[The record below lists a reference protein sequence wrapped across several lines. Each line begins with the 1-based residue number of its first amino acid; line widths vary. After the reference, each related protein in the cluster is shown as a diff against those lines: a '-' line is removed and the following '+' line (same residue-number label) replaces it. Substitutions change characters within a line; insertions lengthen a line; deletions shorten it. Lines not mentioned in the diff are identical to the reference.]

1 MKKYFMSVAALA
13 GMMSLAACSSDDIV
27 SPADNDV
34 QTIKIAVASTGDKST
49 RSRDLNS
56 EEPGQ
61 NIESVAVVIRNKA
74 TNAVVYQ
81 KVIPNWNTDKV
92 SSIYT
97 DNGHGR
103 ECTLKLEGADRLNA
117 GEYTITAVG
126 YTAADFKDNTNTIES
141 ATKGK
146 VVAGNFTAEVADGK
160 AAQEAFAGESSINLL
175 ENHAAINTSVTLHRQ
190 VAGYYGYFTSIP
202 VEVNSK
208 KVTNVRLVARS
219 KNMKLTYG
227 NFNSS
232 FTTTTTNSDIMY
244 VVNGSEPT
252 ITKDAKFNGS
262 ADNDAYTVYNI
273 KVAEWFTQGDMNNDG
288 ILDEKDALTTKD
300 GKEGWTNALAAKGYK
315 TYQKGTIFAGGFAVP
330 FAATADATLELQ
342 LLDETGEILKSWTVA
357 MATAQPT
364 GKGVDGVDLTV
375 PETAQ
380 NFSFFRNHM
389 YTLGK
394 KVDNTDK
401 PGTTTPDEPE
411 PLDKS
416 QSMILRVNDNWEVIN
431 RMTIG
436 D

>member
-1 MKKYFMSVAALA
+1 MSVAALA

-61 NIESVAVVIRNKA
+61 NIENVAVVIRNKA

-81 KVIPNWNTDKV
+81 KVITNWNLETV
-92 SSIYT
+92 SKPYT

-103 ECTLKLEGADRLNA
+103 EYTLKLEKDQRLNA

-126 YTAADFKDNTNTIES
+126 YTAGDFKSNTIVD
-141 ATKGK
+141 ATKGN
-146 VVAGNFTAEVADGK
+146 VAAGNFTAEVADGK
-160 AAQEAFAGESSINLL
+160 AAQEAFAGESSIKLL
-175 ENHAAINTSVTLHRQ
+175 EDHAAINPSVTLHRQ

-202 VEVNSK
+202 VKVDNKEV
-208 KVTNVRLVARS
+208 TDVRLVARS
-219 KNMKLTYG
+219 KNTKLTYG
-227 NFNSS
+227 NFNSN
-232 FTTTTTNSDIMY
+232 FTTTNDKIMY
-244 VVNGSEPT
+244 VVNGSEAAT
-252 ITKDAKFNGS
+252 TKDAKFNGS
-262 ADNDAYTVYNI
+262 SEANDAYTVYNI
-273 KVAEWFTQGDMNNDG
+273 KVADWFKQGDTNKDG
-288 ILDEKDALTTKD
+288 ILDEKDN
-300 GKEGWTNALAAKGYK
+300 WTNALEAKGYK
-315 TYQKGTIFAGGFAVP
+315 TYQPGTIFAGGFAVP
-330 FAATADATLELQ
+330 FAATAAATLELQ
-342 LLDETGEILKSWTVA
+342 LLDASGEILKSWTVA
-357 MATAQPT
+357 MATPQPA
-364 GKGVDGVDLTV
+364 GQGVDGVALTV

>member
-56 EEPGQ
+56 EEPAQ
-61 NIESVAVVIRNKA
+61 NIENVAVVIRDKA
-74 TNAVVYQ
+74 NTVVYQ
-81 KVIPNWNTDKV
+81 KVITDWKTA

-103 ECTLKLEGADRLNA
+103 EYTLKLEKGQRLKA

-126 YTAADFKDNTNTIES
+126 YTAADFKNNTIVN
-141 ATKGK
+141 ATEGEFP
-146 VVAGNFTAEVADGK
+146 GNFTAEVADNK
-160 AAQEAFAGESSINLL
+160 APQEAFAGESSIKLL
-175 ENHAAINTSVTLHRQ
+175 EDYAAINPSVTLHRQ

-202 VEVNSK
+202 VKVNNK
-208 KVTNVRLVARS
+208 TVTDVRLVARS
-219 KNMKLTYG
+219 KNTKLTYG
-227 NFNSS
+227 NFNSN
-232 FTTTTTNSDIMY
+232 FTTTNSDVMY
-244 VVNGSEPT
+244 VVNGSEPAT
-252 ITKDAKFNGS
+252 PKDAKFNGS
-262 ADNDAYTVYNI
+262 ADDDAYTLYNI
-273 KVAEWFTQGDMNNDG
+273 KVTDWFTQGDMNNDG
-288 ILDEKDALTTKD
+288 ILDEKDEGWKNPLTTK
-300 GKEGWTNALAAKGYK
+300 GYL
-315 TYQKGTIFAGGFAVP
+315 TTQKGTIFAGGFAVP
-330 FAATADATLELQ
+330 FAATDAATLELQ
-342 LLDETGEILKSWTVA
+342 LLDASGEILKSWTVE

-364 GKGVDGVDLTV
+364 GKGVDGVALTV
-375 PETAQ
+375 PETTQ

>member
-1 MKKYFMSVAALA
+1 MSVAALA

-61 NIESVAVVIRNKA
+61 NIENVAVVIRDKA
-74 TNAVVYQ
+74 NTVVYQ
-81 KVIPNWNTDKV
+81 KVITDWKAA

-103 ECTLKLEGADRLNA
+103 EYTLKLEKGQRLKA

-126 YTAADFKDNTNTIES
+126 YTAADFKNNTIVN
-141 ATKGK
+141 ATEGK
-146 VVAGNFTAEVADGK
+146 FPGNFTAEVADNK
-160 AAQEAFAGESSINLL
+160 APQEAFAGESSIKLL
-175 ENHAAINTSVTLHRQ
+175 EDYAAINPSVTLHRQ

-202 VEVNSK
+202 VKVNNK
-208 KVTNVRLVARS
+208 TVTNVRLVARS
-219 KNMKLTYG
+219 KNTKLTYG
-227 NFNSS
+227 NFNSN
-232 FTTTTTNSDIMY
+232 FTTTNDKIKY
-244 VVNGSEPT
+244 VVNGSEPAT
-252 ITKDAKFNGS
+252 TKDAKFNGS
-262 ADNDAYTVYNI
+262 AENDAYTVYNI
-273 KVAEWFTQGDMNNDG
+273 KVDEWFTTGDTNKDG
-288 ILDEKDALTTKD
+288 ILDEKDD
-300 GKEGWTNALAAKGYK
+300 WTNALADKGYL
-315 TYQKGTIFAGGFAVP
+315 TTQKGTIFAGGFAVP
-330 FAATADATLELQ
+330 FAATTAATLELQ
-342 LLDETGEILKSWTVA
+342 LLDASGEILKSWTVA
-357 MATAQPT
+357 MATKQSAGQ
-364 GKGVDGVDLTV
+364 GVDGVALTV
-375 PETAQ
+375 PETVQ

>member
-61 NIESVAVVIRNKA
+61 NIENVAVVIRNKA
-74 TNAVVYQ
+74 TNAVVYNTT
-81 KVIPNWNTDKV
+81 IDNWNTK
-92 SSIYT
+92 STSYE
-97 DNGHGR
+97 DNGNGR
-103 ECTLKLEGADRLNA
+103 EYTLKLEGDQRLNA

-126 YTAADFKDNTNTIES
+126 YTAEDFKNNTIEN
-141 ATKGK
+141 ATG
-146 VVAGNFTAEVADGK
+146 VVAGNFSAEVADGK

-175 ENHAAINTSVTLHRQ
+175 ENHAVINTSVTLHRQ

-202 VEVNSK
+202 VKVDNKEV
-208 KVTNVRLVARS
+208 TDVRLVARS

-232 FTTTTTNSDIMY
+232 FTTTNDKIMY
-244 VVNGSEPT
+244 VVNGSEPAT
-252 ITKDAKFNGS
+252 IKDAKFKGS

-273 KVAEWFTQGDMNNDG
+273 KVAEWFTKGDTNNDG
-288 ILDEKDALTTKD
+288 ILDEKDALTKN
-300 GKEGWTNALAAKGYK
+300 GEEAWINPLKKSKGYE

-330 FAATADATLELQ
+330 FAATDAATLELQ
-342 LLDETGEILKSWTVA
+342 LLDAKGEILKAWTVE
-357 MATAQPT
+357 MAAAQPT
-364 GKGVDGVDLTV
+364 GQDVDKVALPT
-375 PETAQ
+375 ETTQ

-394 KVDNTDK
+394 KVDNTDNK
-401 PGTTTPDEPE
+401 PGTTTPDQPE

-416 QSMILRVNDNWEVIN
+416 QSIILRVNDNWEVIN

>member
-61 NIESVAVVIRNKA
+61 NIESVAVVIRDKDNK
-74 TNAVVYQ
+74 VVYQ
-81 KVIPNWNTDKV
+81 KVITDWQTA

-103 ECTLKLEGADRLNA
+103 EYTLKLEKGKRLKA

-126 YTAADFKDNTNTIES
+126 YTAGDFKSNTIVD
-141 ATKGK
+141 ATEGN
-146 VVAGNFTAEVADGK
+146 VAAGNFTAEEADGK

-175 ENHAAINTSVTLHRQ
+175 EDYAAINPSVTLHRQ

-202 VEVNSK
+202 FKVNNK
-208 KVTNVRLVARS
+208 TVTNVRLVARS
-219 KNMKLTYG
+219 KNTKLTYG
-227 NFNSS
+227 NFNSN
-232 FTTTTTNSDIMY
+232 FTTTNDKIMY
-244 VVNGSEPT
+244 VVNGSEPAT
-252 ITKDAKFNGS
+252 TKDAKFNGS
-262 ADNDAYTVYNI
+262 AENDAYTLYNI

-288 ILDEKDALTTKD
+288 ILDEKD
-300 GKEGWTNALAAKGYK
+300 EGWKNALADNGYL
-315 TYQKGTIFAGGFAVP
+315 TTQKGTIFAGGFAVP
-330 FAATADATLELQ
+330 FAATTAATLELQ
-342 LLDETGEILKSWTVA
+342 LLDASGEILKSWTVA
-357 MATAQPT
+357 MATAQPA
-364 GKGVDGVDLTV
+364 GQDVDKVAL
-375 PETAQ
+375 PAETTQ

>member
-1 MKKYFMSVAALA
+1 MSVAALA

-56 EEPGQ
+56 EEPAQ
-61 NIESVAVVIRNKA
+61 NIGNVAVVIRNKA
-74 TNAVVYQ
+74 TNEVVYQ
-81 KVIPNWNTDKV
+81 KVITNWNLETV
-92 SSIYT
+92 SKPYT

-103 ECTLKLEGADRLNA
+103 ECTLKLEGNDRLNA

-126 YTAADFKDNTNTIES
+126 YTADDFKNNTIES
-141 ATKGK
+141 ATMGK
-146 VVAGNFTAEVADGK
+146 VVSGNFTAEVPDDK

-202 VEVNSK
+202 VKVNNK
-208 KVTNVRLVARS
+208 TVTDVRLVARS
-219 KNMKLTYG
+219 KNTKLTYG

-232 FTTTTTNSDIMY
+232 FTTTNNNIMY
-244 VVNGSEPT
+244 VVNGSEAAT
-252 ITKDAKFNGS
+252 TKDAKFKGS
-262 ADNDAYTVYNI
+262 ADNDAYTLYNI

-288 ILDEKDALTTKD
+288 ILDEKDALMTTKD
-300 GKEGWTNALAAKGYK
+300 GKEGWTNALESKGYK

-342 LLDETGEILKSWTVA
+342 LLDASGEILKSWTVA
-357 MATAQPT
+357 MATPQPT
-364 GKGVDGVDLTV
+364 GQDVEKATLPVA
-375 PETAQ
+375 ETAQ

-394 KVDNTDK
+394 KMDNTTT
-401 PGTTTPDEPE
+401 PGTTPDQPE

>member
-1 MKKYFMSVAALA
+1 MSVAALA

-61 NIESVAVVIRNKA
+61 NIENVAVVIRNKA

-81 KVIPNWNTDKV
+81 KVITNWNLETV
-92 SSIYT
+92 SKPYT

-103 ECTLKLEGADRLNA
+103 ECTLKLEGDDRLNA

-141 ATKGK
+141 ATMGK
-146 VVAGNFTAEVADGK
+146 VVSGNFTAEVPDDK

-202 VEVNSK
+202 VKVNNK
-208 KVTNVRLVARS
+208 TVTNVRLVARS
-219 KNMKLTYG
+219 KNTKLTYG
-227 NFNSS
+227 NFNSN
-232 FTTTTTNSDIMY
+232 FTTTNNDVMY
-244 VVNGSEPT
+244 VVNGSEPAT
-252 ITKDAKFNGS
+252 TKDAKFKGS
-262 ADNDAYTVYNI
+262 ADNDAYTLYNI
-273 KVAEWFTQGDMNNDG
+273 KVADWFAHGDMNNDG
-288 ILDEKDALTTKD
+288 ILDEKDALMTTKD
-300 GKEGWTNALAAKGYK
+300 GKEGWTNALADNGYL
-315 TYQKGTIFAGGFAVP
+315 TTQKGTIFAGGFAVP
-330 FAATADATLELQ
+330 FAATTAATLELQ
-342 LLDETGEILKSWTVA
+342 LLDASGEILKSWTVA

-364 GKGVDGVDLTV
+364 GQDVEKATLPAETV
-375 PETAQ
+375 Q

>member
-27 SPADNDV
+27 SLADNDV

-56 EEPGQ
+56 EEPNQ
-61 NIESVAVVIRNKA
+61 NIENVAVVIRNKA
-74 TNAVVYQ
+74 TNAVVYH
-81 KVIPNWNTDKV
+81 KVIANWNTDKV

-103 ECTLKLEGADRLNA
+103 ECTLKLEGAERLNA

-126 YTAADFKDNTNTIES
+126 YTADDFKNNTIEG
-141 ATKGK
+141 ATG
-146 VVAGNFTAEVADGK
+146 VVPGNFTAEVADGN

-202 VEVNSK
+202 VKVNNK
-208 KVTNVRLVARS
+208 TVTNVRLVARS

-232 FTTTTTNSDIMY
+232 FTTTNSDIMY
-244 VVNGSEPT
+244 VVNGSEPAT
-252 ITKDAKFNGS
+252 TKDAKFNGS
-262 ADNDAYTVYNI
+262 TANDAYTVYNI
-273 KVAEWFTQGDMNNDG
+273 RVADWFTKGDTNEDG
-288 ILDEKDALTTKD
+288 ILDEKDALTKD
-300 GKEGWTNALAAKGYK
+300 GKESWINALESKGYK

-330 FAATADATLELQ
+330 FAAVDAATLELQ
-342 LLDETGEILKSWTVA
+342 LLDASGEILKSWTVA
-357 MATAQPT
+357 MATPQPAGQDVEKAT
-364 GKGVDGVDLTV
+364 LPVA
-375 PETAQ
+375 ETAQ

-394 KVDNTDK
+394 KMDNTTT
-401 PGTTTPDEPE
+401 PGTTPDQPE

>member
-34 QTIKIAVASTGDKST
+34 QTIQIAVASTGDKAT
-49 RSRDLNS
+49 RGRDLNS
-56 EEPGQ
+56 EEPDQ
-61 NIESVAVVIRNKA
+61 KIENVTVVIRNKA
-74 TNAVVYQ
+74 TNTVVYQ
-81 KVIPNWNTDKV
+81 TIINDWDTKSKP
-92 SSIYT
+92 YT
-97 DNGHGR
+97 ENGHGR

-146 VVAGNFTAEVADGK
+146 VVPGNFTAEVPDDK
-160 AAQEAFAGESSINLL
+160 AAQEAFAGESSIKLL
-175 ENHAAINTSVTLHRQ
+175 EDHAVINTSVTLHRQ

-202 VEVNSK
+202 FKVNNK
-208 KVTNVRLVARS
+208 QVTNVRLVARS
-219 KNMKLTYG
+219 KNTKLTYG

-232 FTTTTTNSDIMY
+232 FTTTNNDIMY
-244 VVNGSEPT
+244 VVNGSEPAT
-252 ITKDAKFNGS
+252 PKDAKFNGS
-262 ADNDAYTVYNI
+262 TENDAYTVYNI
-273 KVAEWFTQGDMNNDG
+273 KVTDWFTQGDMNNDG
-288 ILDEKDALTTKD
+288 ILDEKDALMTTKD
-300 GKEGWTNALAAKGYK
+300 GKEGWTNALESKGYK

-330 FAATADATLELQ
+330 FAATTAATLELQ
-342 LLDETGEILKSWTVA
+342 LLDASGEILKSWTVA
-357 MATAQPT
+357 MATAQHD
-364 GKGVDGVDLTV
+364 GQGVDGVALTV
-375 PETAQ
+375 PETTQ

-394 KVDNTDK
+394 KMDNTTT
-401 PGTTTPDEPE
+401 PGTTPDQPE

>member
-1 MKKYFMSVAALA
+1 MSVAALA

-61 NIESVAVVIRNKA
+61 NIESVAVVIRNKK
-74 TNAVVYQ
+74 TNEVVYH
-81 KVIPNWNTDKV
+81 KIIANWNTDKV

-103 ECTLKLEGADRLNA
+103 ECTLKLEGAERLNA

-126 YTAADFKDNTNTIES
+126 YTAADFKNNTIES
-141 ATKGK
+141 ATTG

-219 KNMKLTYG
+219 KNTKLTYG

-232 FTTTTTNSDIMY
+232 FTTTNDKIMY
-244 VVNGSEPT
+244 VVNGSEPAT
-252 ITKDAKFNGS
+252 TKDAKFNGS
-262 ADNDAYTVYNI
+262 AENDAYTIYNI
-273 KVAEWFTQGDMNNDG
+273 KVDDWFTHGDTNKDG
-288 ILDEKDALTTKD
+288 ILDEKDN
-300 GKEGWTNALAAKGYK
+300 GWTNALTDKGYK
-315 TYQKGTIFAGGFAVP
+315 TYQPGTIFAGGFAVP
-330 FAATADATLELQ
+330 FAAANDATLELQ
-342 LLDETGEILKSWTVA
+342 LLDASGEILKSWTVE
-357 MATAQPT
+357 MAAAQPT
-364 GKGVDGVDLTV
+364 GQDVDKVALPT
-375 PETAQ
+375 ETTQ

-394 KVDNTDK
+394 KMDNTDK

>member
-61 NIESVAVVIRNKA
+61 NIENVAVVIRNKA
-74 TNAVVYQ
+74 TNAVVYNTT
-81 KVIPNWNTDKV
+81 IDNWNTK
-92 SSIYT
+92 STSYE
-97 DNGHGR
+97 DNGNGR
-103 ECTLKLEGADRLNA
+103 EYTLKLEGDQRLNA

-126 YTAADFKDNTNTIES
+126 YTAEDFKNNTIEN
-141 ATKGK
+141 ATG
-146 VVAGNFTAEVADGK
+146 VVAGNFSAEVADGK

-202 VEVNSK
+202 VKVDNKEV
-208 KVTNVRLVARS
+208 TDVRLVARS

-232 FTTTTTNSDIMY
+232 FTTTNDKIMY
-244 VVNGSEPT
+244 VVNGSEPAT
-252 ITKDAKFNGS
+252 IKDAKFKGS

-273 KVAEWFTQGDMNNDG
+273 KVAEWFTKGDTNNDG
-288 ILDEKDALTTKD
+288 ILDEKDALTKNREEAWINPL
-300 GKEGWTNALAAKGYK
+300 KKSKGYE

-330 FAATADATLELQ
+330 FAATDAATLELQ
-342 LLDETGEILKSWTVA
+342 LLDAKGEILKAWTVE
-357 MATAQPT
+357 MAAAQPT
-364 GKGVDGVDLTV
+364 GQDVDKVALPT
-375 PETAQ
+375 ETTQ

-394 KVDNTDK
+394 KVDNTDNK
-401 PGTTTPDEPE
+401 PGTTTPDQPE

>member
-1 MKKYFMSVAALA
+1 MSVAALA

-34 QTIKIAVASTGDKST
+34 QTIKIAVASTGDKSM

-56 EEPGQ
+56 EEPAQ
-61 NIESVAVVIRNKA
+61 KIENVAVVIRDKANK
-74 TNAVVYQ
+74 VVYQ
-81 KVIPNWNTDKV
+81 TIINDWDTKSKP
-92 SSIYT
+92 YT

-103 ECTLKLEGADRLNA
+103 ECTLKLEGNDRLNA

-141 ATKGK
+141 ATMGK
-146 VVAGNFTAEVADGK
+146 VVPGNFTAEVPDDK

-202 VEVNSK
+202 VKVDNK
-208 KVTNVRLVARS
+208 DVTNVRLVVRS

-227 NFNSS
+227 NFNSN
-232 FTTTTTNSDIMY
+232 FTTTNSDIMY
-244 VVNGSEPT
+244 VVNGSEPAT
-252 ITKDAKFNGS
+252 IKDAKFKGS

-273 KVAEWFTQGDMNNDG
+273 KVTDWFTKGDTNKDG
-288 ILDEKDALTTKD
+288 ILDEKDTN
-300 GKEGWTNALAAKGYK
+300 WTNPLEPNGYK
-315 TYQKGTIFAGGFAVP
+315 TYQPGTIFAGGFAVP
-330 FAATADATLELQ
+330 FAATDAATLELQ
-342 LLDETGEILKSWTVA
+342 LLDASGEILKSWTVE
-357 MATAQPT
+357 MAAAQPT
-364 GKGVDGVDLTV
+364 GQDVDKVALPT
-375 PETAQ
+375 ETTQ

-394 KVDNTDK
+394 KVDNTKDK
-401 PGTTTPDEPE
+401 PGTTTPDQPE

>member
-34 QTIKIAVASTGDKST
+34 QTIKIAVASTGDKSM

-56 EEPGQ
+56 EEPAQ
-61 NIESVAVVIRNKA
+61 KIENVAVVIRDKA
-74 TNAVVYQ
+74 TNTVVYQ
-81 KVIPNWNTDKV
+81 TIINDWDTKSKP
-92 SSIYT
+92 YT
-97 DNGHGR
+97 ENGHGR
-103 ECTLKLEGADRLNA
+103 ECTLKLEKDQRLNA

-146 VVAGNFTAEVADGK
+146 VVPGNFTAEVPDDK

-202 VEVNSK
+202 VEVNGK
-208 KVTNVRLVARS
+208 KVTDVRLVARS

-227 NFNSS
+227 NFNSN
-232 FTTTTTNSDIMY
+232 FTTTNDKIMY
-244 VVNGSEPT
+244 VVNGSEPAT
-252 ITKDAKFNGS
+252 TKDAKFNGS
-262 ADNDAYTVYNI
+262 AENDAYTVYNI
-273 KVAEWFTQGDMNNDG
+273 KVTDWFTNSDTNKDG
-288 ILDEKDALTTKD
+288 ILDEKDDWINPLKSKGYLTT
-300 GKEGWTNALAAKGYK
+300 
-315 TYQKGTIFAGGFAVP
+315 QKGTIFAGGFAVP
-330 FAATADATLELQ
+330 FAATDAATLELQ
-342 LLDETGEILKSWTVA
+342 LLDASGEILKSWTVA

-364 GKGVDGVDLTV
+364 GQDVEKAKLPAETV
-375 PETAQ
+375 Q

>member
-1 MKKYFMSVAALA
+1 MSVAALA

-61 NIESVAVVIRNKA
+61 NIENVAVVIRNKA

-81 KVIPNWNTDKV
+81 KVITNWNTDPV
-92 SSIYT
+92 SKPYT
-97 DNGHGR
+97 ENGHGR
-103 ECTLKLEGADRLNA
+103 ECTLKLEGAERLNA

-126 YTAADFKDNTNTIES
+126 YTADDFKNNTIES
-141 ATKGK
+141 ATTG

-208 KVTNVRLVARS
+208 KVTDVRLVARS

-232 FTTTTTNSDIMY
+232 FTTTNSDIMY
-244 VVNGSEPT
+244 VVNGSEPAT
-252 ITKDAKFNGS
+252 TKDAKFNGS
-262 ADNDAYTVYNI
+262 TDNDAYTLYNI
-273 KVAEWFTQGDMNNDG
+273 KVADWFTQGDTNNDG
-288 ILDEKDALTTKD
+288 ILDEKDN
-300 GKEGWTNALAAKGYK
+300 GWTNALATKGYL
-315 TYQKGTIFAGGFAVP
+315 TYQEGTIFAGGFAVP

-342 LLDETGEILKSWTVA
+342 LLDVSGEILKSWTVA
-357 MATAQPT
+357 MATPQPA
-364 GKGVDGVDLTV
+364 GQDVEKAILPVA
-375 PETAQ
+375 ETAQ

-394 KVDNTDK
+394 KMDNTTT
-401 PGTTTPDEPE
+401 PGTTPDQPE

>member
-1 MKKYFMSVAALA
+1 MKKSFMSVAALA

-56 EEPGQ
+56 EEPNQ
-61 NIESVAVVIRNKA
+61 NIENVAVVIRDKA
-74 TNAVVYQ
+74 TNTVVYQ
-81 KVIPNWNTDKV
+81 TIINGWNTK
-92 SSIYT
+92 SNIYT

-103 ECTLKLEGADRLNA
+103 EYTLKLEKDQRLNA

-146 VVAGNFTAEVADGK
+146 VVPGNFTAEVPDDK
-160 AAQEAFAGESSINLL
+160 AAQEAFAGESSIKLL
-175 ENHAAINTSVTLHRQ
+175 EDHAAINPSVTLHRQ

-219 KNMKLTYG
+219 KNTKLTYG
-227 NFNSS
+227 NFNSN
-232 FTTTTTNSDIMY
+232 FTTTPNNIMY
-244 VVNGSEPT
+244 VVNGSEPAT
-252 ITKDAKFNGS
+252 TKDAKFNGS
-262 ADNDAYTVYNI
+262 AENDAYTLYNI
-273 KVAEWFTQGDMNNDG
+273 KVADWFTNSDTNKDG
-288 ILDEKDALTTKD
+288 ILDEKDDWINPLKSKGYLTT
-300 GKEGWTNALAAKGYK
+300 
-315 TYQKGTIFAGGFAVP
+315 QKGTIFAGGFAVP
-330 FAATADATLELQ
+330 FAATDAATLELQ
-342 LLDETGEILKSWTVA
+342 LLDASGEILKSWTVA

-364 GKGVDGVDLTV
+364 GQDVEKAKLPAETV
-375 PETAQ
+375 Q

>member
-1 MKKYFMSVAALA
+1 MSVAALA

-56 EEPGQ
+56 EEPNQ
-61 NIESVAVVIRNKA
+61 NIENVAVVIRNKV
-74 TNAVVYQ
+74 TNAVVYH
-81 KVIPNWNTDKV
+81 KIITNWNTEPV
-92 SSIYT
+92 SKPYT

-103 ECTLKLEGADRLNA
+103 ECTLKLEGAERLNA

-126 YTAADFKDNTNTIES
+126 YTAADFKNNTIES
-141 ATKGK
+141 ATG
-146 VVAGNFTAEVADGK
+146 VAAGNFTAEVPDGK

-202 VEVNSK
+202 VKVDNK
-208 KVTNVRLVARS
+208 DVTNVRLVARS

-227 NFNSS
+227 NFNSN
-232 FTTTTTNSDIMY
+232 FTTTNSDIMY
-244 VVNGSEPT
+244 VVNGSEPAT
-252 ITKDAKFNGS
+252 IKDAKFKGS

-273 KVAEWFTQGDMNNDG
+273 KVTDWFTKGDTNKDG
-288 ILDEKDALTTKD
+288 ILDEKDTN
-300 GKEGWTNALAAKGYK
+300 WTNPLEPNGYK
-315 TYQKGTIFAGGFAVP
+315 TYQPGTIFAGGFAVP
-330 FAATADATLELQ
+330 FAATDAATLELQ
-342 LLDETGEILKSWTVA
+342 LLDASGEILKSWTVE
-357 MATAQPT
+357 MAAAQPT
-364 GKGVDGVDLTV
+364 GQDIDKVALPT
-375 PETAQ
+375 ETTQ

-394 KVDNTDK
+394 KVDNTKDK

>member
-1 MKKYFMSVAALA
+1 MSVAALA

-56 EEPGQ
+56 EEPAQ
-61 NIESVAVVIRNKA
+61 NIENVAVVIRNKK
-74 TNAVVYQ
+74 TNEVVYH
-81 KVIPNWNTDKV
+81 KIITNWNTETV
-92 SSIYT
+92 SKPYT

-126 YTAADFKDNTNTIES
+126 YTAADFKENTNTIES

-146 VVAGNFTAEVADGK
+146 IVTGNFTAEVPDDK
-160 AAQEAFAGESSINLL
+160 AAQEAFAGESSIELL

-202 VEVNSK
+202 VKVDNK
-208 KVTNVRLVARS
+208 DVTNVRLVARS

-232 FTTTTTNSDIMY
+232 FTTTNDKIMY
-244 VVNGSEPT
+244 VVNGSEPAT
-252 ITKDAKFNGS
+252 IKDAKFKGS

-273 KVAEWFTQGDMNNDG
+273 KVTDWFTHGDMNNDG
-288 ILDEKDALTTKD
+288 ILDEKDALIKD
-300 GKEGWTNALAAKGYK
+300 GWTNALADKGYL
-315 TYQKGTIFAGGFAVP
+315 TYQPGTIFAGGFAVP
-330 FAATADATLELQ
+330 FAATADAATLELQ
-342 LLDETGEILKSWTVA
+342 LLDVSGEILKSWTVA

-394 KVDNTDK
+394 KVDNTKDK
-401 PGTTTPDEPE
+401 PGTTTPDQPE

>member
-1 MKKYFMSVAALA
+1 MSVAALA

-61 NIESVAVVIRNKA
+61 NIENVAVVIRNKA

-81 KVIPNWNTDKV
+81 KVITNWNLETV
-92 SSIYT
+92 SKPYT

-103 ECTLKLEGADRLNA
+103 ECTLKLEGDDRLNA

-146 VVAGNFTAEVADGK
+146 VVPGNFTAEVPDDK

-202 VEVNSK
+202 VKVNNK
-208 KVTNVRLVARS
+208 TVTNVRLVARS
-219 KNMKLTYG
+219 KNTKLTYG
-227 NFNSS
+227 NFNSN
-232 FTTTTTNSDIMY
+232 FTTTNDKIMY
-244 VVNGSEPT
+244 VVNGSEPAT
-252 ITKDAKFNGS
+252 TKDAKFNGS
-262 ADNDAYTVYNI
+262 AENDAYTVYNI
-273 KVAEWFTQGDMNNDG
+273 KVDEWFTTGDTNKDG
-288 ILDEKDALTTKD
+288 ILDEKDD
-300 GKEGWTNALAAKGYK
+300 WTNALADNGYL
-315 TYQKGTIFAGGFAVP
+315 TTQKGTIFAGGFAVP
-330 FAATADATLELQ
+330 FAATTAATLELQ
-342 LLDETGEILKSWTVA
+342 LLDASGEILKSWTVA
-357 MATAQPT
+357 MATKQSV
-364 GKGVDGVDLTV
+364 GQGVDGVALTV
-375 PETAQ
+375 PETVQ

>member
-56 EEPGQ
+56 EEPNQ
-61 NIESVAVVIRNKA
+61 NIENVAVVIRDKA
-74 TNAVVYQ
+74 NTVVYQ
-81 KVIPNWNTDKV
+81 KVITDWQTA
-92 SSIYT
+92 SNIYT
-97 DNGHGR
+97 ENGHGR
-103 ECTLKLEGADRLNA
+103 EYTLKLEKDQRLNA

-126 YTAADFKDNTNTIES
+126 YTAGDFKSNTIVD
-141 ATKGK
+141 ATKGN
-146 VVAGNFTAEVADGK
+146 VAAGNFTAEVADGK
-160 AAQEAFAGESSINLL
+160 AAQEAFAGESSIKLL
-175 ENHAAINTSVTLHRQ
+175 EDHAAINPSVTLHRQ

-219 KNMKLTYG
+219 KNTKLTYG
-227 NFNSS
+227 NFNSN
-232 FTTTTTNSDIMY
+232 FTTTNSDVMY
-244 VVNGSEPT
+244 VVNGSEPAT
-252 ITKDAKFNGS
+252 TKDAKFNGS
-262 ADNDAYTVYNI
+262 ADDDAYTLYNI
-273 KVAEWFTQGDMNNDG
+273 KVDDWFTKGDTNNDG
-288 ILDEKDALTTKD
+288 ILDEKDTN
-300 GKEGWTNALAAKGYK
+300 WTNALEGKGYK
-315 TYQKGTIFAGGFAVP
+315 TYQPGTIFAGGFAVP
-330 FAATADATLELQ
+330 FAATAAATLELQ
-342 LLDETGEILKSWTVA
+342 LLDASGEILKSWTVA

-364 GKGVDGVDLTV
+364 GQDVEKATLPAETV
-375 PETAQ
+375 Q

-394 KVDNTDK
+394 KMDNTK
-401 PGTTTPDEPE
+401 TPGTTPDQPE

>member
-1 MKKYFMSVAALA
+1 MSVAALA

-34 QTIKIAVASTGDKST
+34 QTIKIAVASTGDKSM

-56 EEPGQ
+56 EEPAQ
-61 NIESVAVVIRNKA
+61 NIENVAVVIRDKA
-74 TNAVVYQ
+74 TNTVVYQ
-81 KVIPNWNTDKV
+81 TIINDWDTKSKP
-92 SSIYT
+92 YT

-103 ECTLKLEGADRLNA
+103 EYTLKLEKDQRLNA

-146 VVAGNFTAEVADGK
+146 VVPGNFTAEVPDDK

-202 VEVNSK
+202 VEVNGK

-219 KNMKLTYG
+219 KNTKLTYG

-232 FTTTTTNSDIMY
+232 FTTTNKDIMY
-244 VVNGSEPT
+244 VVNGSEPAT
-252 ITKDAKFNGS
+252 IKDAKFKGS
-262 ADNDAYTVYNI
+262 ADNDAYTLYNI
-273 KVAEWFTQGDMNNDG
+273 KVTEWFTKGDTNNDG
-288 ILDEKDALTTKD
+288 ILDEKDVLTKD
-300 GKEGWTNALAAKGYK
+300 GEEAWTNPLKAKGYM

-342 LLDETGEILKSWTVA
+342 LLDETGEILKSWTVE
-357 MATAQPT
+357 MAAAQSAGQDVEKAALP
-364 GKGVDGVDLTV
+364 VA
-375 PETAQ
+375 ETTQ

-394 KVDNTDK
+394 KVDNTDHK
-401 PGTTTPDEPE
+401 PGTTTPDQPE

>member
-61 NIESVAVVIRNKA
+61 NIESVAVVIRDKA
-74 TNAVVYQ
+74 NNVVYH
-81 KVIPNWNTDKV
+81 KIITDWQTA
-92 SSIYT
+92 SNLYT

-103 ECTLKLEGADRLNA
+103 EYTLKLEKNQRLNA

-126 YTAADFKDNTNTIES
+126 YTADDFKNNTIVD
-141 ATKGK
+141 ATTG
-146 VVAGNFTAEVADGK
+146 VVPGNFTAEVADGK
-160 AAQEAFAGESSINLL
+160 AAQEAFAGESSIKLL
-175 ENHAAINTSVTLHRQ
+175 EDHEGINPSVTLHRQ

-227 NFNSS
+227 NFNSN
-232 FTTTTTNSDIMY
+232 FTTTNSDIMY
-244 VVNGSEPT
+244 VVNGSEPAT
-252 ITKDAKFNGS
+252 IKDAKFKGS

-273 KVAEWFTQGDMNNDG
+273 KVADWFTKGDTNNDG
-288 ILDEKDALTTKD
+288 ILDEKDALTKD
-300 GKEGWTNALAAKGYK
+300 GKEAWINPLKSKGYE

-330 FAATADATLELQ
+330 FAATDAATLELQ
-342 LLDETGEILKSWTVA
+342 LLDASGEILKSWTVA
-357 MATAQPT
+357 MATPQPT
-364 GKGVDGVDLTV
+364 GQGVDGVALTV
-375 PETAQ
+375 PETVQ

>member
-1 MKKYFMSVAALA
+1 MSVAALA

-61 NIESVAVVIRNKA
+61 NIESVAVVIRNKK
-74 TNAVVYQ
+74 TNEVVYQ

-92 SSIYT
+92 SSVYT

-126 YTAADFKDNTNTIES
+126 YTAADFKNETNTIES

-146 VVAGNFTAEVADGK
+146 VVAGNFTAEVPDDK
-160 AAQEAFAGESSINLL
+160 AAQEAFAGESSIKLL
-175 ENHAAINTSVTLHRQ
+175 EDHAAINPSVTLHRQ

-202 VEVNSK
+202 FKVNNK
-208 KVTNVRLVARS
+208 TVTNVRLVARS
-219 KNMKLTYG
+219 KNTKLTYG
-227 NFNSS
+227 NFNSN
-232 FTTTTTNSDIMY
+232 FTTTNDKIMY
-244 VVNGSEPT
+244 VVNGSEPAT
-252 ITKDAKFNGS
+252 TKDAKFNGS
-262 ADNDAYTVYNI
+262 AENDAYTVYNI
-273 KVAEWFTQGDMNNDG
+273 KVDEWFTTGDTNKDG
-288 ILDEKDALTTKD
+288 ILDEKDD
-300 GKEGWTNALAAKGYK
+300 WTNALAAKGYL
-315 TYQKGTIFAGGFAVP
+315 TTQKGTIFAGGFAVP
-330 FAATADATLELQ
+330 FAATTAATLELQ
-342 LLDETGEILKSWTVA
+342 LLDASGEILKSWTVA
-357 MATAQPT
+357 MATKQSAGQ
-364 GKGVDGVDLTV
+364 GVDGVALTV
-375 PETAQ
+375 PETVQ

>member
-27 SPADNDV
+27 SPTDNDV

-56 EEPGQ
+56 EEPNQ
-61 NIESVAVVIRNKA
+61 NIENVAVVIRNKA
-74 TNAVVYQ
+74 TNAVVYH
-81 KVIPNWNTDKV
+81 KIIANWNTDKV

-126 YTAADFKDNTNTIES
+126 YTAADFKNNTIES
-141 ATKGK
+141 ATTG

-175 ENHAAINTSVTLHRQ
+175 ADHAAINTSVTLHRQ

-202 VEVNSK
+202 VKVDNKE
-208 KVTNVRLVARS
+208 VTNVRLVARS

-232 FTTTTTNSDIMY
+232 FTTTNSDIMY
-244 VVNGSEPT
+244 VVNGSEPAT
-252 ITKDAKFNGS
+252 PKDAKFNGS
-262 ADNDAYTVYNI
+262 TDNDAYTLYNI
-273 KVAEWFTQGDMNNDG
+273 KVADWFTKGDTNNDG
-288 ILDEKDALTTKD
+288 ILDEKDALTND
-300 GKEGWTNALAAKGYK
+300 GWTNALAAKGYK
-315 TYQKGTIFAGGFAVP
+315 TYQPGTIFAGGFAVP
-330 FAATADATLELQ
+330 FAAVDAATLELQ
-342 LLDETGEILKSWTVA
+342 LLDASGDILKSWTVE

-364 GKGVDGVDLTV
+364 GQGVDGVALTV
-375 PETAQ
+375 PETTQ

-394 KVDNTDK
+394 KMDNTTT
-401 PGTTTPDEPE
+401 PGTTPDQPE

>member
-56 EEPGQ
+56 EEPAQ
-61 NIESVAVVIRNKA
+61 NIENVAVVIRNKA

-81 KVIPNWNTDKV
+81 KVIPNWNTDPV

-126 YTAADFKDNTNTIES
+126 YTAADFKNNTNTIES

-202 VEVNSK
+202 VKVDNKEVSD
-208 KVTNVRLVARS
+208 VRLVARS

-232 FTTTTTNSDIMY
+232 FTTTNDKIMY
-244 VVNGSEPT
+244 VVNGSEAAT
-252 ITKDAKFNGS
+252 TKDAKFKGS
-262 ADNDAYTVYNI
+262 ADNDAYTLYNI
-273 KVAEWFTQGDMNNDG
+273 KVTEWFTNGDTNNDG
-288 ILDEKDALTTKD
+288 ILDEKDD
-300 GKEGWTNALAAKGYK
+300 WTNALAAKGYK
-315 TYQKGTIFAGGFAVP
+315 TYQPGTIFAGGFAVP
-330 FAATADATLELQ
+330 FAAVDAATLELQ
-342 LLDETGEILKSWTVA
+342 LLDASGEILKSWTVE
-357 MATAQPT
+357 MAAAQSAGQDVEKAALP
-364 GKGVDGVDLTV
+364 VA
-375 PETAQ
+375 ETTQ
-380 NFSFFRNHM
+380 HFSFFRNHM

-394 KVDNTDK
+394 KVDNTDHK
-401 PGTTTPDEPE
+401 PGTTTPDQPE

>member
-1 MKKYFMSVAALA
+1 MKKFFMSVAALA

-34 QTIKIAVASTGDKST
+34 QTIQIAVASTGDKAT
-49 RSRDLNS
+49 RGRDLNS
-56 EEPGQ
+56 EEPDQ
-61 NIESVAVVIRNKA
+61 KIESVTVVIRNKA
-74 TNAVVYQ
+74 TNAVVY
-81 KVIPNWNTDKV
+81 KGDIPKWNTV
-92 SSIYT
+92 SSTYT

-103 ECTLKLEGADRLNA
+103 KYTLKLEGADRLNA

-126 YTAADFKDNTNTIES
+126 YTADDFKTNTIVD
-141 ATKGK
+141 AKKGE
-146 VVAGNFTAEVADGK
+146 VAAGNFTAEVADGK
-160 AAQEAFAGESSINLL
+160 AAQEAFAGESSIKLL
-175 ENHAAINTSVTLHRQ
+175 EDHAAINPSVTLHRQ

-208 KVTNVRLVARS
+208 KVTDVRLVARS

-232 FTTTTTNSDIMY
+232 FTTTNKDIMY
-244 VVNGSEPT
+244 VVNGSEPAT
-252 ITKDAKFNGS
+252 AKDAKFKGS
-262 ADNDAYTVYNI
+262 ADNDAYTLYNI
-273 KVAEWFTQGDMNNDG
+273 KVTEWFTEGDTNKDG
-288 ILDEKDALTTKD
+288 ILDEKDTN
-300 GKEGWTNALAAKGYK
+300 WTNPLEPNGYK
-315 TYQKGTIFAGGFAVP
+315 TYQPGTIFAGGFAVP
-330 FAATADATLELQ
+330 FAATDAATLELQ
-342 LLDETGEILKSWTVA
+342 LLDESGEILKSWTVA
-357 MATAQPT
+357 MATPQPA
-364 GKGVDGVDLTV
+364 GQGVDGVALTV
-375 PETAQ
+375 PETTQ

-394 KVDNTDK
+394 KVDNTKDK
-401 PGTTTPDEPE
+401 PGTTTPDHPE

>member
-1 MKKYFMSVAALA
+1 MSVAALA

-61 NIESVAVVIRNKA
+61 NIENVAVVIRNKA
-74 TNAVVYQ
+74 TNAVVYH
-81 KVIPNWNTDKV
+81 KIIANWNTETV
-92 SSIYT
+92 SKPYT

-103 ECTLKLEGADRLNA
+103 ECTLKLEGAERLNA

-126 YTAADFKDNTNTIES
+126 YTAADFKNNTIES
-141 ATKGK
+141 ATTG

-202 VEVNSK
+202 VKVNNK
-208 KVTNVRLVARS
+208 TVTDVRLVARS
-219 KNMKLTYG
+219 KNTKLTYG
-227 NFNSS
+227 NFNSN
-232 FTTTTTNSDIMY
+232 FTTTNDKIMY
-244 VVNGSEPT
+244 VVNGSEPAT
-252 ITKDAKFNGS
+252 TKDAKFNGS
-262 ADNDAYTVYNI
+262 AENDAYTVYNI
-273 KVAEWFTQGDMNNDG
+273 KVDEWFTQGDTNKDG
-288 ILDEKDALTTKD
+288 ILDEKDD
-300 GKEGWTNALAAKGYK
+300 WTNALAGKGYL

-330 FAATADATLELQ
+330 FAATTAATLELQ
-342 LLDETGEILKSWTVA
+342 LLDASGEILKSWTVA
-357 MATAQPT
+357 MATKQSAGQ
-364 GKGVDGVDLTV
+364 GVDGVALTV
-375 PETAQ
+375 PETVQ

-401 PGTTTPDEPE
+401 PGTTPDQPE

>member
-1 MKKYFMSVAALA
+1 MKKYFMSVAALV

-56 EEPGQ
+56 EELGQ
-61 NIESVAVVIRNKA
+61 NIENVAVVIRNKA

-81 KVIPNWNTDKV
+81 KVITNWNTDPV
-92 SSIYT
+92 SKLYT
-97 DNGHGR
+97 ENGHGR
-103 ECTLKLEGADRLNA
+103 ECTLKLEGAERLNA

-126 YTAADFKDNTNTIES
+126 YTAADFKENTNTIES

-146 VVAGNFTAEVADGK
+146 IVTGNFTAEVPDDK
-160 AAQEAFAGESSINLL
+160 AAQEAFAGESSIELL

-202 VEVNSK
+202 VEVNGK
-208 KVTNVRLVARS
+208 KVTDVRLVARS

-232 FTTTTTNSDIMY
+232 FTTTNKDIMY
-244 VVNGSEPT
+244 VVNGSEPAT
-252 ITKDAKFNGS
+252 TKDAKFKGS
-262 ADNDAYTVYNI
+262 ADNDAYTLYNI
-273 KVAEWFTQGDMNNDG
+273 KVGDWFTKGDTNNDG
-288 ILDEKDALTTKD
+288 ILDEKDFLTKD
-300 GKEGWTNALAAKGYK
+300 GEEAWINPLKSKGYE

-330 FAATADATLELQ
+330 FAAVDAATLELQ
-342 LLDETGEILKSWTVA
+342 LLDVSGEILKSWTVE
-357 MATAQPT
+357 MAAAQPT
-364 GKGVDGVDLTV
+364 GQDVNKVALPT
-375 PETAQ
+375 ETTQ

-394 KVDNTDK
+394 KVDNTNNK
-401 PGTTTPDEPE
+401 PGTTTPDQPE

>member
-1 MKKYFMSVAALA
+1 MKKFFMSVAALA

-34 QTIKIAVASTGDKST
+34 QTIQIAVASTGDKAT
-49 RSRDLNS
+49 RGRDLNS
-56 EEPGQ
+56 EEPDQ
-61 NIESVAVVIRNKA
+61 KIESVTVVIRNKA
-74 TNAVVYQ
+74 TNAVVY
-81 KVIPNWNTDKV
+81 KGDIPKWNTV
-92 SSIYT
+92 SSTYT

-103 ECTLKLEGADRLNA
+103 KYTLKLEGADRLNA

-126 YTAADFKDNTNTIES
+126 YTADDFKTNTIVD
-141 ATKGK
+141 AKKGE
-146 VVAGNFTAEVADGK
+146 VAAGNFTAEVADGK

-202 VEVNSK
+202 VEVNGK

-219 KNMKLTYG
+219 KNTKLTYG

-232 FTTTTTNSDIMY
+232 FTTTNDKIMY
-244 VVNGSEPT
+244 VVNGSEPAT
-252 ITKDAKFNGS
+252 TKDAKFKGS

-273 KVAEWFTQGDMNNDG
+273 KVDAWFPHDDMNNDG
-288 ILDEKDALTTKD
+288 ILDEKDALIKD
-300 GKEGWTNALAAKGYK
+300 GWTNALAGKGYL
-315 TYQKGTIFAGGFAVP
+315 TYQPGTIFAGGFAVP

-342 LLDETGEILKSWTVA
+342 LLDVSGEILKSWTVA
-357 MATAQPT
+357 MATAQSA
-364 GKGVDGVDLTV
+364 GQGVDGVALTV
-375 PETAQ
+375 PETTQ

-394 KVDNTDK
+394 KVDNTKDK
-401 PGTTTPDEPE
+401 PGTTTPDQPE

>member
-1 MKKYFMSVAALA
+1 MSVAALA

-61 NIESVAVVIRNKA
+61 NIENVAVVIRNKK
-74 TNAVVYQ
+74 TNEVVYQ
-81 KVIPNWNTDKV
+81 KVIPNWNTDPV
-92 SSIYT
+92 SKPYT

-103 ECTLKLEGADRLNA
+103 ECTLKLEGAERLNA

-126 YTAADFKDNTNTIES
+126 YTAADFKNETNTIES

-146 VVAGNFTAEVADGK
+146 VVAGNFTAEVPDGK

-175 ENHAAINTSVTLHRQ
+175 EDHAAINTSVTLHRQ

-202 VEVNSK
+202 VKVNNK
-208 KVTNVRLVARS
+208 TVTNVRLVARS
-219 KNMKLTYG
+219 KNTKLTYG
-227 NFNSS
+227 NFNSN
-232 FTTTTTNSDIMY
+232 FTTTNDKIMY
-244 VVNGSEPT
+244 VVNGSEPAT
-252 ITKDAKFNGS
+252 TKDAKFNGS
-262 ADNDAYTVYNI
+262 AENDAYTVYNI
-273 KVAEWFTQGDMNNDG
+273 KVTDWFTQGDMNNDG
-288 ILDEKDALTTKD
+288 ILDEKD
-300 GKEGWTNALAAKGYK
+300 EGWKNALADNGYL
-315 TYQKGTIFAGGFAVP
+315 TTQKGTIFAGGFAVP
-330 FAATADATLELQ
+330 FAATTAATLELQ
-342 LLDETGEILKSWTVA
+342 LLDASGEILKSWTVE
-357 MATAQPT
+357 MATAQPA
-364 GKGVDGVDLTV
+364 GQDVDKVAL
-375 PETAQ
+375 PAETTQ

>member
-61 NIESVAVVIRNKA
+61 NIENVAVVIRNKA

-81 KVIPNWNTDKV
+81 KVITNWNTDPV
-92 SSIYT
+92 SKPYT
-97 DNGHGR
+97 ENGHGR
-103 ECTLKLEGADRLNA
+103 ECTLKLEKDKRLNA

-126 YTAADFKDNTNTIES
+126 YTAADFKTNTIVDAKKDEV
-141 ATKGK
+141 AT
-146 VVAGNFTAEVADGK
+146 GNFYAEVADGN
-160 AAQEAFAGESSINLL
+160 AAQEAFAGESSIKLDA
-175 ENHAAINTSVTLHRQ
+175 NHAAINTSVTLHRQ

-202 VEVNSK
+202 FKVDNKE
-208 KVTNVRLVARS
+208 VTNVRLVARS

-227 NFNSS
+227 NFNSG
-232 FTTTTTNSDIMY
+232 FTTTNQDIMY
-244 VVNGSEPT
+244 VVNGSVPAT
-252 ITKDAKFNGS
+252 TKDAKFKGS
-262 ADNDAYTVYNI
+262 TDNDAYTVYNI
-273 KVAEWFTQGDMNNDG
+273 KVTDWFHNGDKNNDG
-288 ILDEKDALTTKD
+288 ILDEKDALTEED
-300 GKEGWTNALAAKGYK
+300 WTNALEAKGYL
-315 TYQKGTIFAGGFAVP
+315 TDQRGTIFAGGFAIP
-330 FAATADATLELQ
+330 FAATNAATLELQ
-342 LLDETGEILKSWTVA
+342 LLDANGDILKAWPVK
-357 MATAQPT
+357 MATAQPA
-364 GKGVDGVDLTV
+364 GKDVEGADLSVT
-375 PETAQ
+375 ETEQ

-394 KVDNTDK
+394 KMDNKDSH
-401 PGTTTPDEPE
+401 PGTNPNEPE
-411 PLDKS
+411 PLDKA
-416 QSMILRVNDNWEVIN
+416 QSIILRVNDNWEVIN

>member
-1 MKKYFMSVAALA
+1 MSVAALA

-61 NIESVAVVIRNKA
+61 NIENVAVVIRNKA

-81 KVIPNWNTDKV
+81 KVITNWNTDPV
-92 SSIYT
+92 SKPYT
-97 DNGHGR
+97 ENGHGR
-103 ECTLKLEGADRLNA
+103 ECTLKLEGAERLNA

-126 YTAADFKDNTNTIES
+126 YTADDFKNNTIES
-141 ATKGK
+141 ATTG

-219 KNMKLTYG
+219 KNTKLTYG

-232 FTTTTTNSDIMY
+232 FTTTNSDIMY
-244 VVNGSEPT
+244 VVNGSEPAT
-252 ITKDAKFNGS
+252 TKDAKFNGS
-262 ADNDAYTVYNI
+262 TANDAYTIYNI
-273 KVAEWFTQGDMNNDG
+273 KVADWFTQGDMNKDG
-288 ILDEKDALTTKD
+288 ILDEKDALMTTKD
-300 GKEGWTNALAAKGYK
+300 GKEGWTNALESKGYK

-342 LLDETGEILKSWTVA
+342 LLDASGEILKSWTVA
-357 MATAQPT
+357 MATPQPAGQDVEKAT
-364 GKGVDGVDLTV
+364 LPVA
-375 PETAQ
+375 ETAQ

-394 KVDNTDK
+394 KMDNTPT
-401 PGTTTPDEPE
+401 PGTTPDQPE

>member
-56 EEPGQ
+56 EEPNQ
-61 NIESVAVVIRNKA
+61 NIEDVAVVIRNKA
-74 TNAVVYQ
+74 TNTVVYQ
-81 KVIPNWNTDKV
+81 KVITNWNTDKV

-103 ECTLKLEGADRLNA
+103 QCTLKLEGADRLNA

-126 YTAADFKDNTNTIES
+126 YTAADFKNNTIES
-141 ATKGK
+141 ATG
-146 VVAGNFTAEVADGK
+146 VAAGNFTAEVADGK

-175 ENHAAINTSVTLHRQ
+175 ADHAAINTSVTLHRQ

-202 VEVNSK
+202 VKVDNKE
-208 KVTNVRLVARS
+208 VTNVRLVARS

-232 FTTTTTNSDIMY
+232 FTTTNNDIMY
-244 VVNGSEPT
+244 VVNGSEPAT
-252 ITKDAKFNGS
+252 PKDAKFNGS
-262 ADNDAYTVYNI
+262 TDNDAYTLYNI
-273 KVAEWFTQGDMNNDG
+273 KVADWFTKGDTNNDG
-288 ILDEKDALTTKD
+288 ILDEKDALTND
-300 GKEGWTNALAAKGYK
+300 GWTNALAAKGYK
-315 TYQKGTIFAGGFAVP
+315 TYQPGTIFAGGFAVP
-330 FAATADATLELQ
+330 FAAVDAATLELQ
-342 LLDETGEILKSWTVA
+342 LLDASGDILKSWTVE
-357 MATAQPT
+357 MAAAQSAGQDVEKAALP
-364 GKGVDGVDLTV
+364 VA
-375 PETAQ
+375 ETTQ
-380 NFSFFRNHM
+380 HFSFFRNHM

-394 KVDNTDK
+394 KMDNTTT
-401 PGTTTPDEPE
+401 PGTTPDQPE

>member
-61 NIESVAVVIRNKA
+61 NIENVAVVIRNKA

-81 KVIPNWNTDKV
+81 KVITNWNTDPV
-92 SSIYT
+92 SKPYT
-97 DNGHGR
+97 ENGHGR
-103 ECTLKLEGADRLNA
+103 ECTLKLEGAERLNA

-126 YTAADFKDNTNTIES
+126 YTADDFKNNTIES
-141 ATKGK
+141 ATTG

-208 KVTNVRLVARS
+208 KVTDVRLVARS

-232 FTTTTTNSDIMY
+232 FTTTNSDIMY
-244 VVNGSEPT
+244 VVNGSEPAT
-252 ITKDAKFNGS
+252 TKDAKFNGS
-262 ADNDAYTVYNI
+262 TDNDAYTLYNI
-273 KVAEWFTQGDMNNDG
+273 KVADWFTQGDTNNDG
-288 ILDEKDALTTKD
+288 ILDEKDN
-300 GKEGWTNALAAKGYK
+300 GWTNALATKGYL
-315 TYQKGTIFAGGFAVP
+315 TYQEGTIFAGGFAVP

-342 LLDETGEILKSWTVA
+342 LLDVSGEILKSWTVA
-357 MATAQPT
+357 MATAQHD
-364 GKGVDGVDLTV
+364 GQGVDGVALTV

-394 KVDNTDK
+394 KMDNTTT
-401 PGTTTPDEPE
+401 PGTTPDQPE